1 MRENHKLLMIAGTWR
16 TVADAEMYDLAT
28 DPAETKPVGYVGGP
42 RQLAAGTPEL
52 ALAEDLVRA
61 LQQRETRLA
70 SSATPQERAPVD
82 EKMRERLR
90 GLGYA
95 N

>member
-42 RQLAAGTPEL
+42 RQLASGTPEL
-52 ALAEDLVRA
+52 ALAQDLVRA
-61 LQQRETRLA
+61 LQQTETRLA

-90 GLGYA
+90 ALGYA